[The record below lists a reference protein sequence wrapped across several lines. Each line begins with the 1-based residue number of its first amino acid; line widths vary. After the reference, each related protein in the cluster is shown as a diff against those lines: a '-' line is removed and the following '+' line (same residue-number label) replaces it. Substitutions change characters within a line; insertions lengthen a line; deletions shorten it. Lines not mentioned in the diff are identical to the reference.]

1 MRVVVLD
8 DWENVAENADWSS
21 LGRDIG
27 VTVITGSLPDHKAV
41 VDALDGADVVVAMR
55 ERTRL
60 PASLLEMLPDLRL
73 IVTTGASNA
82 AIDLD
87 ACRRGGIRVCGTGSH
102 PGGPVE
108 LTWALILAASRRLDR
123 ILPGMSAGEWPSIPG
138 LALHGRTLGLLG
150 LGRVGSDVAQ
160 VGAAFGMNVLA
171 WSPTLTPERAAA
183 SGAQASSFDDVI
195 SAADVL
201 SLHLPLNNE
210 TRNLVDQ
217 GVIARMRSSAWLIN
231 TSRAG
236 LIDETA
242 MRAALDA
249 GGLKGAALDVFA
261 REPLPAEDALRTH
274 PNVILTPHL
283 GYVTDLGLNHWF
295 DDVIEDIAAWRSGVL
310 LRVVV

>member
-8 DWENVAENADWSS
+8 DWEGVAESTDWSS
-21 LGRDIG
+21 LGTDVEVAV
-27 VTVITGSLPDHKAV
+27 VTRSLPDHEAV
-41 VDALDGADVVVAMR
+41 VVALDGADVVVAMR
-55 ERTRL
+55 ERTRF
-60 PASLLEMLPDLRL
+60 PASLLERLPDLRL

-102 PGGPVE
+102 PGGPAE
-108 LTWALILAASRRLDR
+108 LTWALIFSASRRLDR
-123 ILPGMSAGEWPSIPG
+123 VLPGMRAGEWPSIPG
-138 LALHGRTLGLLG
+138 LALRGRTLGLLG
-150 LGRVGSDVAQ
+150 MGRVGSQVAR

-183 SGAQASSFDDVI
+183 SGAQASSFDDVV

-201 SLHLPLNNE
+201 SLHLPLNDE
-210 TRNLVDQ
+210 TRNLIDQ

-249 GGLKGAALDVFA
+249 GGLKGAALDVFLQ
-261 REPLPAEDALRTH
+261 EPLPAEDALRTH

-295 DDVIEDIAAWRSGVL
+295 GDVIEDIAAWRSGVP